1 MFKPRYTI
9 TSSMINDLLKIERS
23 SVVVEQLPLPATI
36 LEELK
41 KEAQEVTVL
50 LSTKMEGNTL
60 DNEAKRK
67 VLYKSSKN
75 DEEQEVYNLMK
86 AIEFLDESEQRELPI
101 TEEWIKK
108 LHAIIKVVHGRR
120 PRLSEYRN
128 EQNKVDDRNQ
138 TGFYLPPE
146 FQDVP
151 VLMEDLIAWVNSPH
165 NVNLAAPIQAGTAM
179 WQFLTIHPY
188 MDGNGRTARMIAT
201 YILRRGGYGLKG
213 LFVLENFYDRNLND
227 YYRALQMKL
236 SHNYYFGRNDADIT
250 VWLEYFLSGLAE
262 VYSEAAEIVR
272 QKNSEM
278 LRVEPELIRKLDI
291 QQRTL
296 FRQLVFKQNA
306 ASITEI
312 CRLLDAGERTVREK
326 IKKWIEEGFLE
337 PKDPEAQRIRTI
349 VLSAQYE
356 ELAVDI
362 RNESE
367 KYQYLLGSND

>member
-75 DEEQEVYNLMK
+75 DEEQEVYSLMK

-128 EQNKVDDRNQ
+128 EQNKVGDRNQ
-138 TGFYLPPE
+138 AGFYLPPE
-146 FQDVP
+146 SQDVP

-272 QKNSEM
+272 QKNSEL

-296 FRQLVFKQNA
+296 FRQLVFYCKLP
-306 ASITEI
+306 
-312 CRLLDAGERTVREK
+312 LLSH
-326 IKKWIEEGFLE
+326 L
-337 PKDPEAQRIRTI
+337 
-349 VLSAQYE
+349 L
-356 ELAVDI
+356 
-362 RNESE
+362 NETLNSVP
-367 KYQYLLGSND
+367 SPN